1 MWCVWFY
8 FNQERSKKE
17 YAWVCVSFLL
27 VTANGLFQVVHRIQ
41 RWMARK
47 LSSHYKR
54 DTECLNHST
63 WMMICM
69 RLLYCCD
76 FMTPVMLWCSAA
88 RMISFLILNLF
99 YFYLFLAPL
108 RFNYKKKTWKVYRIF
123 LYLKIAQ
130 ISSSCRYILE
140 CALQIK
146 VYSNWRLSESVLPI
160 PRYQWAIRDW
170 LHSLHSWLHSMI

>member
-1 MWCVWFY
+1 MWCVWLY

-17 YAWVCVSFLL
+17 YAWVCVSLLL

-41 RWMARK
+41 MWMARK

-76 FMTPVMLWCSAA
+76 FMTSVRLWCSAA

-99 YFYLFLAPL
+99 YFCKHLWDSTIKKDLKSVQNIPLLENCTDFFLL
-108 RFNYKKKTWKVYRIF
+108 SVHFRMRFTN
-123 LYLKIAQ
+123 
-130 ISSSCRYILE
+130 
-140 CALQIK
+140 
-146 VYSNWRLSESVLPI
+146 
-160 PRYQWAIRDW
+160 
-170 LHSLHSWLHSMI
+170 